1 MSEKPGIEAR
11 FERGLFASRWLMA
24 PMYLGLVISL
34 AMLLVIFIKELAY
47 YAPQALSLT
56 ADQGILAIL
65 TLIDLSLAA
74 NLLLI
79 VLFSGYENFVSQ
91 LDINEGK
98 EKLSWLGKMD
108 ATSLKNKV
116 AASIVAISSIHLLRV
131 FMDAKNVPDNKL
143 MWYVIIHLTFVLSA
157 FVMGYL
163 DRLTKVKH

>member
-1 MSEKPGIEAR
+1 MER
-11 FERGLFASRWLMA
+11 FLENAMYASRWLLA
-24 PMYLGLVISL
+24 PVYFGLSLGLIAL
-34 AMLLVIFIKELAY
+34 TIKFFQEIFH
-47 YAPQALSLT
+47 
-56 ADQGILAIL
+56 ILPHIFSVSESDMIL
-65 TLIDLSLAA
+65 TLLSLVDMTLVGG
-74 NLLLI
+74 LL
-79 VLFSGYENFVSQ
+79 VMVMFSGYENFVSQ

-116 AASIVAISSIHLLRV
+116 AASIVAISTIHLLRV

>member
-1 MSEKPGIEAR
+1 MER
-11 FERGLFASRWLMA
+11 FLENAIYASRWLLA
-24 PMYLGLVISL
+24 PVYFGLSLGLI
-34 AMLLVIFIKELAY
+34 
-47 YAPQALSLT
+47 ALSIKFF
-56 ADQGILAIL
+56 QEIFHILPHIFSVSESDLIL
-65 TLIDLSLAA
+65 TLLSLVDMTLVGG
-74 NLLLI
+74 LL
-79 VLFSGYENFVSQ
+79 VMVMFSGYENFVST

-98 EKLSWLGKMD
+98 EKLNWLGKMD

-143 MWYVIIHLTFVLSA
+143 KWYVIIHLTFVLSA

>member
-1 MSEKPGIEAR
+1 MER
-11 FERGLFASRWLMA
+11 FLENAMYASRWLLA
-24 PMYLGLVISL
+24 PVYFGLSLGLIAL
-34 AMLLVIFIKELAY
+34 TIKFFQEIFH
-47 YAPQALSLT
+47 
-56 ADQGILAIL
+56 ILPHIFSVSESDMIL
-65 TLIDLSLAA
+65 TLVGG
-74 NLLLI
+74 LL
-79 VLFSGYENFVSQ
+79 VMVMFSGYENFVSQ